1 MVYSQTEVQTRIAPV
16 WLGLEAEKNFG
27 LVASAVVEDAEAS
40 FPESATSTPGS
51 NHIYVHW
58 PHHLRTVH
66 YHLKWRKLL
75 KIQHHNDA
83 HSLWLALGVNKLSER
98 LIAKYEQTSDISGSC
113 GSLCSIFLPPFLVTQ
128 FRSLLY
134 AIIRICLCR
143 TQELCLSKHAQCMEV
158 FSNTVLFGLVW
169 LYSVLFPCKVFLHSK
184 SCLTMN
190 FTDSNNLWFA
200 QW

>member
-1 MVYSQTEVQTRIAPV
+1 MVYSQTEGQTRIAPV

-98 LIAKYEQTSDISGSC
+98 LIEKYQQTSDISGSC
-113 GSLCSIFLPPFLVTQ
+113 GSLCSIFLPPLLVTQ

-134 AIIRICLCR
+134 TIIRLCLCR
-143 TQELCLSKHAQCMEV
+143 TQELVVSPSMPNAGKFFQTL
-158 FSNTVLFGLVW
+158 FSLV
-169 LYSVLFPCKVFLHSK
+169 
-184 SCLTMN
+184 
-190 FTDSNNLWFA
+190 
-200 QW
+200 